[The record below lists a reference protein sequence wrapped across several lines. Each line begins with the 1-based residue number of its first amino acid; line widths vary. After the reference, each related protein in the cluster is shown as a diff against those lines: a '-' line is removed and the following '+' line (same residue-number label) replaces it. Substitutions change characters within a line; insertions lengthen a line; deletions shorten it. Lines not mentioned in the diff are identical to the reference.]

1 MNTGPIPGRL
11 QIEVKAALEQ
21 MFTQLDGFILN
32 SFGRTEKSERDLKH
46 TPTEASAKHQRAAMV
61 ITKMPSFINHH

>member
-1 MNTGPIPGRL
+1 MNTGPIPDRL
-11 QIEVKAALEQ
+11 QIEVKAAPEQ

-46 TPTEASAKHQRAAMV
+46 AP
-61 ITKMPSFINHH
+61 